1 MMKEYRIPATSE
13 QNFSPSVDKNIPYV
27 QFIAEPGS
35 LMKVLSTFHA
45 GVHIVAIKS
54 NHGSASDSLI
64 ELRTYA
70 VGEGMPGQELIY
82 LTIHLDILLFNL
94 FYRLIVWC

>member
-1 MMKEYRIPATSE
+1 MMKEYRIPATNE
-13 QNFSPSVDKNIPYV
+13 QNFSPYIDRDIPYV

-54 NHGSASDSLI
+54 NEGSASDNLI
-64 ELRTYA
+64 ELRTHA
-70 VGEGMPGQELIY
+70 IGEGTPVQEISCCTIDLRIY
-82 LTIHLDILLFNL
+82 LIL
-94 FYRLIVWC
+94 

>member
-1 MMKEYRIPATSE
+1 MMKEYRIPATNE
-13 QNFSPSVDKNIPYV
+13 QNFSPYVDKDIPYV

-54 NHGSASDSLI
+54 NQGSASDSLI

-70 VGEGMPGQELIY
+70 VGEGTPVRELVY
-82 LTIHLDILLFNL
+82 FTISDME
-94 FYRLIVWC
+94 